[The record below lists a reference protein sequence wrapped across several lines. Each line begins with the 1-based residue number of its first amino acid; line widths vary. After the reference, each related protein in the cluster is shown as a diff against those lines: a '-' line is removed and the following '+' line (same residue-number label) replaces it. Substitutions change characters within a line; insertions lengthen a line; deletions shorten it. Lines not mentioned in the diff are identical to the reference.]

1 MNSLM
6 LLVAKI
12 LGVKSEGADSD
23 VFALMEGAMNVM
35 GIHNLL
41 PQSARRVDIAEVATE
56 LLSGDQILIRTA
68 GSKQRF
74 HHGIFVGPIS
84 GVQGGKNLVVD
95 CWGSQDAGKQEAKIR
110 LRTLGEFMAVP
121 GWPELADP
129 SSNEESNASE
139 EPMTTTVEDY
149 DALLRELENCRIKN
163 QTLIKHN
170 DELKLISETTM
181 HENILLKSQ
190 LVPELSPY
198 HFGHD
203 LLTSLNLPFCN
214 TKCCIVMLDSSGAR
228 QCKNN
233 RQATGLLCTTHASSP
248 KHVAE
253 KVNKAYATRCFER
266 QAKVISASQ
275 TQSDCRQQRAL
286 LVSPSYATPGLDIRT
301 RYVMEKTGVLPSD
314 LGKYSTEG
322 FARDA
327 AVLRRQLG
335 PGFSFETL
343 EGEVLSSAVLD
354 HLKWLLSHDTE
365 VAVLLFCGHGMW
377 QGSPQH
383 GSLVC
388 SFKQLVTAEA
398 IECVAEK
405 FQGTFV
411 SSIIDARGGI
421 AVSGFLSNAALTLT
435 DSGGGLALLSAPLHS
450 TQDVHLQKELKVHGN
465 ATFDTHV
472 SVNGTLYAKN
482 LHPSFNTFQA
492 SNILISQ
499 GGIIQFGEGVSSTI
513 SFSNAPDTG
522 LFNPVARTLGVV
534 AGGTEMVRVSDT
546 TVSLLGDLVVSSNI
560 VPMTNATQYIGTSTM
575 HFKEAWIDELH
586 ISSNT
591 LYIGD
596 TPVLCADN
604 DAVSIRADPGQG
616 ITITTTGDGETSLVS
631 AKGVNVVSEGGV
643 TMRVSGPLGRVNI
656 QSSGA
661 GGTVNLGAENEIV
674 MTAPLTTISSNMIV
688 KGDLI
693 VEGTQLTV
701 NTQTVKIEDN
711 IIVLNSEHVMEHW
724 ESWDFRPDKDKSK
737 SLDTIQRYFAAADG
751 DSVHVE
757 YAKNKHGRGR
767 LFAKRG
773 LSMQCVMREVR
784 NAVAHPFYVDLDFVN
799 CHPTLFSQRC
809 RKRGV
814 ACPLLDQYCG
824 NRTEVLG
831 DIDADAAL
839 GKTAVLSVMN
849 GSKTAVYKHQ
859 DSVWLRDFQNEM
871 NQARDEIMAPGG
883 ADEFYIDIARKD
895 RNTYASAVNLMLCD
909 LENECLMAMLEYLD
923 KKSFKVGV
931 LEMLDEA
938 SDYVWDRTGY
948 RLQIKIKDMTI
959 DMLDVPASAYM
970 GAPVHAPRYA
980 GGDDVAAKILLKD
993 LGGKLVKSKGVV
1005 FGKHGDVWTNDKD
1018 VVESFMFTACQRANI
1033 KFVDESGISRKYS
1046 CLYTKA
1052 INIVKTAK
1060 HYIPV
1065 DDNFVKKIWE
1075 SNLGVLCFRNGVF
1088 RFRDK
1093 SFAPFSERP
1102 EVMPVIV
1109 IDRDFPSER
1118 PTDELLEHV
1127 KEKVLV
1133 STLGEE
1139 GRVNTYLQMIAR
1151 SMAAKH
1157 QDKQWG
1163 MLIGERN
1170 SGKGLLQALNERAW
1184 GQYVNTIDSS
1194 VLMLNN
1200 FTNDVKSQGWMIECE
1215 FTRQTYTNEI
1225 KVDPGNKHIKLDGG
1239 LIKKFQSGG
1248 DVLKARQ
1255 LYENERALKSASRLF
1270 MNLNDLPE
1278 ISAVDALDTVV
1289 VIEFPHK
1296 FVNPKDVD
1304 EAKWLKFFRPAD
1316 PSLKDGFCARED
1328 VRDAFIWLVI
1338 DAFDQEQPLK
1348 ISDVVRRDTEKLRM
1362 DEGDE
1367 LSLINAHFKITTD
1380 LADVVTVADVNEF
1393 AKDKK
1398 MKTRGLRGRL

>member
-56 LLSGDQILIRTA
+56 LLSGGQILIRTA
-68 GSKQRF
+68 GSKERF
-74 HHGIFVGPIS
+74 YHGIFVGPIS

-95 CWGSQDAGKQEAKIR
+95 FWGSQDAGKQEAKIR

-121 GWPELADP
+121 GCPELADP
-129 SSNEESNASE
+129 SFKEESNASE

-181 HENILLKSQ
+181 HENILLK
-190 LVPELSPY
+190 
-198 HFGHD
+198 
-203 LLTSLNLPFCN
+203 TSSAAVKSAYDRAVSASNQ
-214 TKCCIVMLDSSGAR
+214 TYGIGSLDSEGNILLSGNLRISETANIFKEEFSSLFVNFTGQHRCFVDALAPAR
-228 QCKNN
+228 LRDHEGLVVVTDKN
-233 RQATGLLCTTHASSP
+233 AYASGLLRGRQRAMTINQALPIVSLSKVPKDPRAFGVISLTQDHPAGPSAAISSAELRKIAEQGDVRVQINSLGEGCIWVCDETGSTIHAGDYVTTSSLSGYASLQVLDDGDVPDGTLRNYTVAKLTMDCDFSQPLVDVEEVQKDEYGNVVFDADGSLVYTIVTTTQGPSVVDPDTGETRTGEPLETPIPVTEPAYEMRWMTTEIDASSG
-248 KHVAE
+248 VSI
-253 KVNKAYATRCFER
+253 TTL
-266 QAKVISASQ
+266 ISKEDYETSV
-275 TQSDCRQQRAL
+275 DN
-286 LVSPSYATPGLDIRT
+286 VSLFSVGDMVMYSDIRT
-301 RYVMEKTGVLPSD
+301 KSDVLPIP
-314 LGKYSTEG
+314 
-322 FARDA
+322 DA
-327 AVLRRQLG
+327 
-335 PGFSFETL
+335 L
-343 EGEVLSSAVLD
+343 E
-354 HLKWLLSHDTE
+354 
-365 VAVLLFCGHGMW
+365 
-377 QGSPQH
+377 
-383 GSLVC
+383 
-388 SFKQLVTAEA
+388 
-398 IECVAEK
+398 
-405 FQGTFV
+405 
-411 SSIIDARGGI
+411 
-421 AVSGFLSNAALTLT
+421 
-435 DSGGGLALLSAPLHS
+435 
-450 TQDVHLQKELKVHGN
+450 
-465 ATFDTHV
+465 
-472 SVNGTLYAKN
+472 
-482 LHPSFNTFQA
+482 
-492 SNILISQ
+492 
-499 GGIIQFGEGVSSTI
+499 
-513 SFSNAPDTG
+513 
-522 LFNPVARTLGVV
+522 
-534 AGGTEMVRVSDT
+534 RV
-546 TVSLLGDLVVSSNI
+546 
-560 VPMTNATQYIGTSTM
+560 
-575 HFKEAWIDELH
+575 
-586 ISSNT
+586 
-591 LYIGD
+591 
-596 TPVLCADN
+596 
-604 DAVSIRADPGQG
+604 
-616 ITITTTGDGETSLVS
+616 
-631 AKGVNVVSEGGV
+631 
-643 TMRVSGPLGRVNI
+643 
-656 QSSGA
+656 
-661 GGTVNLGAENEIV
+661 
-674 MTAPLTTISSNMIV
+674 
-688 KGDLI
+688 
-693 VEGTQLTV
+693 
-701 NTQTVKIEDN
+701 
-711 IIVLNSEHVMEHW
+711 
-724 ESWDFRPDKDKSK
+724 
-737 SLDTIQRYFAAADG
+737 
-751 DSVHVE
+751 
-757 YAKNKHGRGR
+757 GR
-767 LFAKRG
+767 LRG
-773 LSMQCVMREVR
+773 
-784 NAVAHPFYVDLDFVN
+784 
-799 CHPTLFSQRC
+799 
-809 RKRGV
+809 KRGV

-931 LEMLDEA
+931 LVFDGAMVEKKKEFADSKDGGVTQEMLDEA

-1398 MKTRGLRGRL
+1398 MKTRGLRGS

>member
-1 MNSLM
+1 MYTQAQLDDAVAVAVADAVAAERVRTDAVQRAYKTLLAQTHEQHRLLNQALSLVSKQDEEIENLNLM

-23 VFALMEGAMNVM
+23 VFALMEDAMNVM

-41 PQSARRVDIAEVATE
+41 PQSARRVDISEVATE
-56 LLSGDQILIRTA
+56 LLYGDQILIRTA
-68 GSKQRF
+68 EAWKLLSHGDHIVVMVGGWRHGYA
-74 HHGIFVGPIS
+74 HHGIVLRESRLDQDPDIAHFTSPS
-84 GVQGGKNLVVD
+84 GDRRMRDARLQIDTYINFLARHTTYGIVQYTSPTDFADKLVHRKRAANIAKFMVETPSTALRNKY
-95 CWGSQDAGKQEAKIR
+95 CYNHVKQD
-110 LRTLGEFMAVP
+110 
-121 GWPELADP
+121 
-129 SSNEESNASE
+129 SSFKEESNASE

-214 TKCCIVMLDSSGAR
+214 TKCCIVLLDSSGAR
-228 QCKNN
+228 QCKKN

-266 QAKVISASQ
+266 HAKVISASQ
-275 TQSDCRQQRAL
+275 TQSDCVAAYTSACDDNNSAAVKSAYDSAVSASNQTYGIGSLDSDGNILLRGNLRISETANIYREDFSSLFVNFTGQHRCFVDALAPARLRDHEGLVVVTDKNAYASGLLRGRQRAMTINQALPIVSLSKVPKDPRAFGVISLTQDHPAGPSAAISVTEL
-286 LVSPSYATPGLDIRT
+286 LKIAEQGDVRVQINSVGEGCIWVCDETGSTIHAGDYVTTSSLSGYASL
-301 RYVMEKTGVLPSD
+301 
-314 LGKYSTEG
+314 
-322 FARDA
+322 
-327 AVLRRQLG
+327 Q
-335 PGFSFETL
+335 
-343 EGEVLSSAVLD
+343 VLD
-354 HLKWLLSHDTE
+354 DGDVPDGTLRNYTVAKLTMDCDFSQPLVDVEE
-365 VAVLLFCGHGMW
+365 VQKDEYGNVVFDAD
-377 QGSPQH
+377 
-383 GSLVC
+383 GSLVYTI
-388 SFKQLVTAEA
+388 VTTT
-398 IECVAEK
+398 
-405 FQGTFV
+405 QG
-411 SSIIDARGGI
+411 
-421 AVSGFLSNAALTLT
+421 
-435 DSGGGLALLSAPLHS
+435 P
-450 TQDVHLQKELKVHGN
+450 
-465 ATFDTHV
+465 
-472 SVNGTLYAKN
+472 SV
-482 LHPSFNTFQA
+482 
-492 SNILISQ
+492 
-499 GGIIQFGEGVSSTI
+499 VD
-513 SFSNAPDTG
+513 PDTG
-522 LFNPVARTLGVV
+522 ETRTGEPLETPIPV
-534 AGGTEMVRVSDT
+534 TEPAYEMRWMT
-546 TVSLLGDLVVSSNI
+546 TEIDASS
-560 VPMTNATQYIGTSTM
+560 G
-575 HFKEAWIDELH
+575 
-586 ISSNT
+586 
-591 LYIGD
+591 
-596 TPVLCADN
+596 
-604 DAVSIRADPGQG
+604 VSI
-616 ITITTTGDGETSLVS
+616 TTL
-631 AKGVNVVSEGGV
+631 
-643 TMRVSGPLGRVNI
+643 
-656 QSSGA
+656 
-661 GGTVNLGAENEIV
+661 
-674 MTAPLTTISSNMIV
+674 ISKEV
-688 KGDLI
+688 YEK
-693 VEGTQLTV
+693 Q
-701 NTQTVKIEDN
+701 
-711 IIVLNSEHVMEHW
+711 HVMEHW

-784 NAVAHPFYVDLDFVN
+784 NAVAHPFNVDLDFVN

-931 LEMLDEA
+931 LVFDGAMVEKKKEFAD
-938 SDYVWDRTGY
+938 S
-948 RLQIKIKDMTI
+948 KD
-959 DMLDVPASAYM
+959 
-970 GAPVHAPRYA
+970 
-980 GGDDVAAKILLKD
+980 GGV
-993 LGGKLVKSKGVV
+993 
-1005 FGKHGDVWTNDKD
+1005 T
-1018 VVESFMFTACQRANI
+1018 
-1033 KFVDESGISRKYS
+1033 KYS

-1278 ISAVDALDTVV
+1278 I
-1289 VIEFPHK
+1289 
-1296 FVNPKDVD
+1296 
-1304 EAKWLKFFRPAD
+1304 
-1316 PSLKDGFCARED
+1316 
-1328 VRDAFIWLVI
+1328 
-1338 DAFDQEQPLK
+1338 QQPLK

>member
-1 MNSLM
+1 
-6 LLVAKI
+6 
-12 LGVKSEGADSD
+12 
-23 VFALMEGAMNVM
+23 
-35 GIHNLL
+35 
-41 PQSARRVDIAEVATE
+41 
-56 LLSGDQILIRTA
+56 
-68 GSKQRF
+68 
-74 HHGIFVGPIS
+74 
-84 GVQGGKNLVVD
+84 
-95 CWGSQDAGKQEAKIR
+95 
-110 LRTLGEFMAVP
+110 
-121 GWPELADP
+121 
-129 SSNEESNASE
+129 
-139 EPMTTTVEDY
+139 
-149 DALLRELENCRIKN
+149 
-163 QTLIKHN
+163 
-170 DELKLISETTM
+170 
-181 HENILLKSQ
+181 
-190 LVPELSPY
+190 
-198 HFGHD
+198 
-203 LLTSLNLPFCN
+203 
-214 TKCCIVMLDSSGAR
+214 
-228 QCKNN
+228 
-233 RQATGLLCTTHASSP
+233 
-248 KHVAE
+248 
-253 KVNKAYATRCFER
+253 
-266 QAKVISASQ
+266 
-275 TQSDCRQQRAL
+275 
-286 LVSPSYATPGLDIRT
+286 
-301 RYVMEKTGVLPSD
+301 
-314 LGKYSTEG
+314 
-322 FARDA
+322 
-327 AVLRRQLG
+327 
-335 PGFSFETL
+335 
-343 EGEVLSSAVLD
+343 
-354 HLKWLLSHDTE
+354 
-365 VAVLLFCGHGMW
+365 
-377 QGSPQH
+377 
-383 GSLVC
+383 
-388 SFKQLVTAEA
+388 
-398 IECVAEK
+398 
-405 FQGTFV
+405 
-411 SSIIDARGGI
+411 
-421 AVSGFLSNAALTLT
+421 
-435 DSGGGLALLSAPLHS
+435 
-450 TQDVHLQKELKVHGN
+450 
-465 ATFDTHV
+465 
-472 SVNGTLYAKN
+472 
-482 LHPSFNTFQA
+482 
-492 SNILISQ
+492 
-499 GGIIQFGEGVSSTI
+499 
-513 SFSNAPDTG
+513 
-522 LFNPVARTLGVV
+522 
-534 AGGTEMVRVSDT
+534 
-546 TVSLLGDLVVSSNI
+546 
-560 VPMTNATQYIGTSTM
+560 
-575 HFKEAWIDELH
+575 
-586 ISSNT
+586 
-591 LYIGD
+591 
-596 TPVLCADN
+596 
-604 DAVSIRADPGQG
+604 
-616 ITITTTGDGETSLVS
+616 
-631 AKGVNVVSEGGV
+631 
-643 TMRVSGPLGRVNI
+643 
-656 QSSGA
+656 
-661 GGTVNLGAENEIV
+661 
-674 MTAPLTTISSNMIV
+674 
-688 KGDLI
+688 
-693 VEGTQLTV
+693 
-701 NTQTVKIEDN
+701 
-711 IIVLNSEHVMEHW
+711 MEHW

-931 LEMLDEA
+931 LVFDGAMVEKKKEFADSKDGGVTQEMLDEA
-938 SDYVWDRTGY
+938 SDYVWNRTGY

-1151 SMAAKH
+1151 AMAGKH
-1157 QDKQWG
+1157 GDKNWG
-1163 MLIGERN
+1163 MMIGERN

-1255 LYENERALKSASRLF
+1255 LYENEKALKSASRLF

-1296 FVNPKDVD
+1296 FVNPEDVD

-1398 MKTRGLRGRL
+1398 MKTRGLRGRLEKMGAVADRMRQEGGIQVRVLRKIVLSLLGDEDDG